1 MSTQLCIR
9 LLICMVVFLPS
20 CSRGLEDPCTAPDRH
35 ILDLCEQG
43 K

>member
-1 MSTQLCIR
+1 MSTHLSIQ
-9 LLICMVVFLPS
+9 LLIFMVVFLPS
-20 CSRGLEDPCTAPDRH
+20 CYKGLEDPCTAPDRH